1 MTSNAELHYFHAS
14 SPYCW
19 QFCYRS
25 ILLFHLK
32 DIFFCIALHSVQI
45 SHFQDHIKQN
55 NDQPFPEVLFTSRLN
70 AFLFSIYFLFKPK
83 RGANACFI
91 YNVWYLFISIF
102 QSYFLSISFMCILII
117 NEILYG
123 KLSCHMEKISW
134 VTMTDSFSLSVVQIC
149 IITKWIYEKRKW
161 NVCKTCRKKCR
172 LDMHFACNVLLC
184 RSLLP
189 FCLVQNHIL
198 KYA

>member
-1 MTSNAELHYFHAS
+1 MFKIFSLRSYDIKCRAS
-14 SPYCW
+14 LFPCI
-19 QFCYRS
+19 QP
-25 ILLFHLK
+25 LLLTVLLQKHTVVSLERHL
-32 DIFFCIALHSVQI
+32 FCIALHSVQI

-91 YNVWYLFISIF
+91 HNVWYLFLSIF
-102 QSYFLSISFMCILII
+102 QSYFLSISFTCILII
-117 NEILYG
+117 NETLYG

-149 IITKWIYEKRKW
+149 IITK
-161 NVCKTCRKKCR
+161 
-172 LDMHFACNVLLC
+172 
-184 RSLLP
+184 
-189 FCLVQNHIL
+189 
-198 KYA
+198 